1 MSNSNRYENF
11 LVFLAPLI
19 NSVGGIAIDLYAP
32 SIPAIGREL
41 NVMPSMMQNT
51 ITITLVFYA
60 IGQLAFGM
68 LTDWWGRRPSI
79 LFGLALFIAGS
90 ALAVAAPSFEVLMAA
105 RAIQGFAI
113 GSCQVVARA
122 VLVDR
127 LKGDRFR
134 VAIVYL
140 SLAFGLGPVV
150 APYVGGH
157 VQEWAGWRWNF
168 VVYCGYGLVVLSF
181 AFAGLRETLRPEL
194 RRTPR
199 QTIAGYRE
207 ILSDSH
213 FQSAVAMLGMSFSAF
228 LMWNVIGPYIVQ
240 TRLGHSASYFG
251 ATALGVGVC
260 YLGGTTLNRSLI
272 RRFNG
277 EQLMRGGI
285 VTFALGVACVASR
298 GSELSLATAL
308 GGIMLIAFAQGFIF
322 SNAMA
327 RSMALF
333 PGRAGAAAS
342 LQGCLMLALG
352 SIVSGIVSAL
362 PMETNAAIAIMFAC
376 LLGVTMI
383 GFRQLHRLHP
393 QVAR

>member
-1 MSNSNRYENF
+1 MSDSKQYENF

-41 NVMPSMMQNT
+41 GVAPSMMQNT

-60 IGQLAFGM
+60 LGQLAFGM
-68 LTDWWGRRPSI
+68 LADWWGRRPSV
-79 LFGLALFIAGS
+79 LAGLALFIAGS
-90 ALAVAAPSFEVLMAA
+90 ALAVAAPSFEALMVG

-122 VLVDR
+122 VLVDTV
-127 LKGDRFR
+127 KGDRFR

-140 SLAFGLGPVV
+140 SLAFGLGPVI
-150 APYVGGH
+150 APYVGGL
-157 VQEWAGWRWNF
+157 VQEMAGWRWNF

-181 AFAGLRETLRPEL
+181 AFAGLRESLRPEM
-194 RRTPR
+194 RRTPA

-207 ILSDSH
+207 ILSDPH
-213 FQSAVAMLGMSFSAF
+213 FLSAVGMLGMSFSAF

-240 TRLGHSASYFG
+240 HRLGHSASYFG
-251 ATALGVGVC
+251 STALAVGLC

-272 RRFNG
+272 KRYSG

-285 VTFALGVACVASR
+285 VLFALGVACVASS
-298 GSELSLATAL
+298 GTALVLVTAL

-342 LQGCLMLALG
+342 LQGCLMLVLG
-352 SIVSGIVSAL
+352 SIVSGVVSAL
-362 PMETNAAIAIMFAC
+362 PMETNATIAIMFAC

-383 GFRQLHRLHP
+383 GFRQLHRRHP

>member
-1 MSNSNRYENF
+1 MSETKQYENF

-32 SIPAIGREL
+32 SIPAIGQEL

-51 ITITLVFYA
+51 ITITLVCYA
-60 IGQLAFGM
+60 IGQLAFGV
-68 LTDWWGRRPSI
+68 LADWWGRRPSV
-79 LFGLALFIAGS
+79 LFGLSIFIAGS
-90 ALAVAAPSFEVLMAA
+90 ALAVVAHSFEALMLG

-122 VLVDR
+122 ILVDR

-134 VAIVYL
+134 AAIVYL
-140 SLAFGLGPVV
+140 SLAFGLGPVI
-150 APYVGGH
+150 APFVGGH
-157 VQEWAGWRWNF
+157 VQEIAGWRWNF
-168 VVYCGYGLVVLSF
+168 VVYCGYGVVVLSF
-181 AFAGLRETLRPEL
+181 ALVGLRETLRPEL

-199 QTIAGYRE
+199 QTVAGYGE
-207 ILSDSH
+207 ILSDQS
-213 FQSAVAMLGMSFSAF
+213 FLSAVVMLGMSFSAF

-240 TRLGHSASYFG
+240 SRLGHSASYFG
-251 ATALGVGVC
+251 STALCVGLC
-260 YLGGTTLNRSLI
+260 YLGGTTLNRTLI
-272 RRFNG
+272 RRYSG

-285 VTFALGVACVASR
+285 ATFALGVACAASS
-298 GSELSLATAL
+298 GNELLLSTAL
-308 GGIMLIAFAQGFIF
+308 GGVMLVAFSQGFIF

-327 RSMALF
+327 RSMSLF

-352 SIVSGIVSAL
+352 SIVSGVVSSL
-362 PMETNAAIAIMFAC
+362 PIDSNAAIAVMFAC
-376 LLGVTMI
+376 LLGVTMV
-383 GFRQLHRLHP
+383 GFWQLHRLHE